1 MSSLEKPF
9 QKKLRVIKITE
20 KLKGNTKKKSVQRK
34 EGNGEQ
40 RNKNQN
46 GQTENK

>member
-1 MSSLEKPF
+1 M
-9 QKKLRVIKITE
+9 KIIE
-20 KLKGNTKKKSVQRK
+20 KLKGHSKKKKSIQRK

-40 RNKNQN
+40 RNQNQN